1 MRIFIRRSQ
10 TCGFLVLE
18 NPSIM
23 NATKNPLQ
31 IVILG
36 GGFGGAYT
44 ARHLEK
50 QWRGR
55 SDVKITLISRDN
67 YFLMT
72 PLLFE
77 AASGVLEPRH
87 TVNPLRPFL
96 RSAQFVEGEI
106 RGVDF
111 EKRLVS
117 VKAANDTGITE
128 FEYNQLVLAL
138 GGVTNLSLI
147 PGAENAITFK
157 TLGDAIYLRNQVIR
171 LFESADVEKD
181 PVRRKAQLTFVVIG
195 AGLVGL
201 ELMGELT
208 EFVSNV
214 AEVYH
219 NVRPEEISFEMI
231 EAGPKIAP
239 EFDEKLADYSGDLLK
254 SRGVKIRT
262 SMRVKAIH
270 GSELELQDGQRIA
283 AETIVV
289 ATGVSP
295 NPLLA
300 KLQVTKNPKGRAD
313 VDSTMRVKEMENVW
327 ALGDCASIPDASG
340 KPYPPLAQHAL
351 REAKVLADNITAV
364 IRGQQPRPFVYA
376 SKGTLAALG
385 HFKGAGQVYG
395 INIHGFLAWW
405 VWRTYYLMRMP
416 PWSRRLRI
424 VIDWTVALF
433 FRNDV
438 VQLDQVRGNALA
450 SKSD

>member
-1 MRIFIRRSQ
+1 MNGN
-10 TCGFLVLE
+10 T
-18 NPSIM
+18 NP
-23 NATKNPLQ
+23 KRV
-31 IVILG
+31 VILG

-50 QWRGR
+50 LWRG
-55 SDVKITLISRDN
+55 SGDVKITLISRDN

-96 RSAQFVEGEI
+96 RSSQFVEGEI

-111 EKRLVS
+111 AKRLVT
-117 VKAANDTGITE
+117 VKAANNGGDTE
-128 FEYNQLVLAL
+128 FEYDHLVLAL

-147 PGAENAITFK
+147 PGAEKGMTFK

-214 AEVYH
+214 AEVYR
-219 NVRPEEISFEMI
+219 NIRPEEITYEMI
-231 EAGPKIAP
+231 EAGPKVAP
-239 EFDEKLADYSGDLLK
+239 EFDEKLANYSSDLLK

-270 GSELELQDGQRIA
+270 GSELELEDGTRIA

-313 VDSTMRVKEMENVW
+313 VDATMRVKEMENIW
-327 ALGDCASIPDASG
+327 ALGDCASIPDPSG

-351 REAKVLADNITAV
+351 REAKVLAENITASL
-364 IRGQQPRPFVYA
+364 RGQQPRPFVYS

-438 VQLDQVRGNALA
+438 VQLDQVRGNTL
-450 SKSD
+450 SMRSD

>member
-1 MRIFIRRSQ
+1 MKGTTHPKR
-10 TCGFLVLE
+10 
-18 NPSIM
+18 
-23 NATKNPLQ
+23 

-50 QWRGR
+50 LWRG
-55 SDVKITLISRDN
+55 SGELKITLISRDN

-96 RSAQFVEGEI
+96 KTSQFVEGEI
-106 RGVDF
+106 SGVDF
-111 EKRLVS
+111 GKRVVS
-117 VKAANDTGITE
+117 VKAANADGITD
-128 FEYNQLVLAL
+128 FEYDHLVLAL

-147 PGAENAITFK
+147 PGAEQAITFK
-157 TLGDAIYLRNQVIR
+157 TLGDAIYLRNRVIR

-181 PVRRKAQLTFVVIG
+181 PIRRKAQLTFVVIG

-214 AEVYH
+214 AEVYR
-219 NVRPEEISFEMI
+219 NVRKEEISFEMI

-239 EFDEKLADYSGDLLK
+239 EFDEKLADYSGNLLK

-262 SMRVKAIH
+262 STRVKAIH
-270 GSELELQDGQRIA
+270 GGEIELEDGQRIA

-295 NPLLA
+295 NPLLS
-300 KLQVTKNPKGRAD
+300 KLNVTKNAKGRAD
-313 VDSTMRVKEMENVW
+313 VDATMRVKQMENIW
-327 ALGDCASIPDASG
+327 ALGDCASIPDPTG

-351 REAKVLADNITAV
+351 REAKVLAANITAV
-364 IRGQQPRPFVYA
+364 IRNQQPQPFVYS

-405 VWRTYYLMRMP
+405 IWRTYYLMRMP

-424 VIDWTVALF
+424 IIDWTVALF

-438 VQLDQVRGNALA
+438 VQLDQVRGNAL
-450 SKSD
+450 SSRPD